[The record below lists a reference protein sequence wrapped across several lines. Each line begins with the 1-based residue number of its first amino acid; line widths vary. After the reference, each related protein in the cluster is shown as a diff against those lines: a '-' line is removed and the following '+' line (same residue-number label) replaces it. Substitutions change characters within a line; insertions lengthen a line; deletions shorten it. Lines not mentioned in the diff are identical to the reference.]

1 MGAGHEAAS
10 GMGKKDKT
18 PKKEED
24 GSDDEAEGP
33 VVEVGVFCEPLAEA
47 KLAKK
52 LFMGIKKATK
62 TKQVLRGVKEVV
74 KAVRKGTKG
83 VCVIAGN
90 ISPMDVISHLPMLCE
105 DNDIPY
111 IYVRSKEDL
120 GAAGLTKR
128 PTSCMLIAPS
138 IKKGTEEPE
147 GFSEVE
153 KKVKKMA
160 ILY

>member
-1 MGAGHEAAS
+1 MGHIPRRERAV
-10 GMGKKDKT
+10 GKKDKT
-18 PKKEED
+18 PKKEEAED
-24 GSDDEAEGP
+24 SDDYAGP
-33 VVEVGVFCEPLAEA
+33 VVEVGPFCEPLAEA

-52 LFMGIKKATK
+52 LFKCIKKATK

-90 ISPMDVISHLPMLCE
+90 ISPMDVISHLPVLCE
-105 DNDIPY
+105 DNDVPY
-111 IYVRSKEDL
+111 VYVRAKEDL

-128 PTSCMLIAPS
+128 PTSCMLVAPA

-147 GFSEVE
+147 GYEEVK
-153 KKVKKMA
+153 KKVAKMA
-160 ILY
+160 ITY